1 MEIGLLY
8 KDMAIRGTFQVSQ
21 GSLECARN
29 FKHLGQSQE
38 SKAVCDLIGELDML
52 KYTTRTHVLA
62 IDTGPRYSGFCHF
75 QITRDG
81 QQPYEMKEFGVI
93 GNHDL
98 ISTIEQKAHCAIV
111 MENFQSMGM
120 AVGRSVF
127 ESCIWLGRFIEAARR
142 SHHRRP
148 VLLMYRPAIKLEIC
162 GSSRAK
168 DKNVR
173 QSIIDMFDGSMGG
186 GKCPQIGTKK
196 SRGPL
201 YGVSSHVWSAL
212 AAGISLDKIMSNY

>member
-1 MEIGLLY
+1 MKIGSLY
-8 KDMAIRGTFQVSQ
+8 KEMGIRGTFQVSQ
-21 GSLECARN
+21 GSLECAKN
-29 FKHLGQSQE
+29 FKHLGQSHE

-52 KYTTRTHVLA
+52 KLQTRTHVLA
-62 IDTGPRYSGFCHF
+62 IDTGSRVTGFCHF
-75 QITRDG
+75 QICKDG
-81 QQPYEMKEFGVI
+81 EQPYRLIDFGIVNNQELLTVI
-93 GNHDL
+93 EDK
-98 ISTIEQKAHCAIV
+98 SHCAIV

-127 ESCIWLGRFIEAARR
+127 ESCIWLGRFIETARR
-142 SHHRRP
+142 SHSRKP
-148 VLLMYRPAIKLEIC
+148 VFLMYRPCIKLEIC

-173 QSIIDMFDGSMGG
+173 QSIIDMFDGSSGG

-196 SRGPL
+196 QKGPL

-212 AAGISLDKIMSNY
+212 AVGISLDKIMSNY